1 MENYKVTFV
10 RSSQK
15 ELDTLPSELVARI
28 VAQLE
33 GLRENPFAHGVIKL
47 KGYEAYR
54 VRVGDYRV
62 IFQVDTQA
70 RVMRILQIVHRG
82 DAYR

>member
-1 MENYKVTFV
+1 MESYEIAFV

-15 ELDTLPSELVARI
+15 ELDNLPSELIARI
-28 VAQLE
+28 MAQLE

-62 IFQVDTQA
+62 IFEVNTQA
-70 RVMRILQIVHRG
+70 RVMRVLQIVHRG